1 MAEPSKDTVFVAVF
15 ATGARLDAVERF
27 VCSLP
32 TLFPSA
38 LAACDLGWR
47 SGANVVAV
55 VMRFQQASFD
65 EQARTRLEFWCGR
78 AGVRCSELDQLPDPQ
93 RGAFF
98 TNFEKC
104 ERKVTGILPGALT
117 AECIAFFTAVGAPAV
132 RTPPDGRPVLGMDVG
147 GPGWAGVRYDVG
159 TRTLFLPGQLAPPRG
174 DALVLAIRFPGPD
187 RPLESQARVLG
198 KPDSGVVGFTVE
210 LVNPPSDLVQALEA
224 RAVATAERKGA
235 EMRVHQRYTVKAPVM
250 VAMPGEGEEPV
261 ASVAAPADLLAD
273 LPTEPFPVARVEY
286 GSEKELAADFV
297 ENLSQGG
304 AFVRTPRPS
313 PVGTRLVLSMRLP
326 TGEELTGPA
335 VVMTV
340 KPNGMGVKF
349 DFPSEAQQTLA
360 AALAHIAQRPRRA
373 LVVDDEELVRR
384 MLQDALQRRGFE
396 VLTASDGA
404 TGLSIV
410 VEELLALD
418 LLVTDLRMPN
428 MDGYSF
434 IRTIRNAG
442 GEADLAIVVVTAGV
456 ESALEKRLQREG
468 ADAVLDK
475 ELGPEL
481 IAQAADAVLE
491 RKRTK
496 GS

>member
-1 MAEPSKDTVFVAVF
+1 
-15 ATGARLDAVERF
+15 
-27 VCSLP
+27 
-32 TLFPSA
+32 
-38 LAACDLGWR
+38 
-47 SGANVVAV
+47 
-55 VMRFQQASFD
+55 
-65 EQARTRLEFWCGR
+65 
-78 AGVRCSELDQLPDPQ
+78 
-93 RGAFF
+93 
-98 TNFEKC
+98 
-104 ERKVTGILPGALT
+104 
-117 AECIAFFTAVGAPAV
+117 
-132 RTPPDGRPVLGMDVG
+132 
-147 GPGWAGVRYDVG
+147 
-159 TRTLFLPGQLAPPRG
+159 
-174 DALVLAIRFPGPD
+174 
-187 RPLESQARVLG
+187 
-198 KPDSGVVGFTVE
+198 
-210 LVNPPSDLVQALEA
+210 
-224 RAVATAERKGA
+224 
-235 EMRVHQRYTVKAPVM
+235 
-250 VAMPGEGEEPV
+250 
-261 ASVAAPADLLAD
+261 
-273 LPTEPFPVARVEY
+273 
-286 GSEKELAADFV
+286 V

-304 AFVRTPRPS
+304 AFVRTARPS
-313 PVGTRLVLSMRLP
+313 PVGTRLALSMRLP
-326 TGEELTGPA
+326 TGEELVGPA
-335 VVMTV
+335 VVMTL

-349 DFPSEAQQTLA
+349 ELPPESQQVLA
-360 AALAHIAQRPRRA
+360 AALAHIAARPRRA

-491 RKRTK
+491 RKRSK
-496 GS
+496 G